1 MKISYLGHSCFA
13 IEEDGYRIIFDP
25 YKNGTVP
32 GCGDRD
38 EEADLV
44 ICSHGHDDHNA
55 AELIRKRTGVPCPF
69 ALTTIHSMHDDHGG
83 KLRGTNDITIVRG
96 KMSAAHMGDIG
107 CDLTDE
113 QYDLLK
119 GVDVLMIPVGGFFTI
134 DAVTAAKMAD
144 RAAEIA
150 GGHGAGSG
158 RIAAVGILRG
168 ASDDDRT
175 SRGQRRGVHENS
187 RGDHPAPAGRRPDL
201 SDGGASGNGAFPRE
215 EERSD
220 RRRRA
225 EGEGEGQSNGAT
237 PCGDRRYAGD
247 ELCNL

>member
-32 GCGDRD
+32 GCGDLD

-55 AELIRKRTGVPCPF
+55 EELIRKRTGVPCPF

-144 RAAEIA
+144 RI
-150 GGHGAGSG
+150 GARVTIPMHYRGKGFGYPVIGKVDKFTKLSSCVTSSGSELT
-158 RIAAVGILRG
+158 V
-168 ASDDDRT
+168 D
-175 SRGQRRGVHENS
+175 ENT
-187 RGDHPAPAGRRPDL
+187 
-201 SDGGASGNGAFPRE
+201 PRQTVVME
-215 EERSD
+215 
-220 RRRRA
+220 A
-225 EGEGEGQSNGAT
+225 K
-237 PCGDRRYAGD
+237 YWK
-247 ELCNL
+247 